1 MKCENINHAA
11 HKNDF
16 KMQEI
21 SLHISEARKKYTLEK
36 WFIFSR
42 FALDANTRLFSIMST
57 QTQVLCSSHDRS
69 TSRIENAN

>member
-21 SLHISEARKKYTLEK
+21 SLNISEARKKYTLEK

-42 FALDANTRLFSIMST
+42 FALDANTRPTILDHEYSNTGTLFKS
-57 QTQVLCSSHDRS
+57 
-69 TSRIENAN
+69 